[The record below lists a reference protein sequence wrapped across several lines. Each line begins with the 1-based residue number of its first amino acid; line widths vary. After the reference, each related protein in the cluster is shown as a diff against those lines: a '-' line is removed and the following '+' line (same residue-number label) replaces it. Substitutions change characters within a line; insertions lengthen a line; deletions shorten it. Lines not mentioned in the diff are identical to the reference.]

1 MHIQMNLDGVEVIT
15 TAEKRTENSNRPT
28 LRTLISGA
36 LSLGLGLVVA
46 IVGFMMGLT
55 LMLIMLG
62 LMPIAL
68 LWFWY
73 VTRQT
78 ATSTSTVTASV
89 ASTTQE
95 HDANV
100 HATSSDTGVPGH
112 TSTGPQAPTSGNEGT
127 HP

>member
-46 IVGFMMGLT
+46 VVGLMMGLT

-62 LMPIAL
+62 LMPIVL

-73 VTRQT
+73 VTKHSAVT
-78 ATSTSTVTASV
+78 TNTVTASV
-89 ASTTQE
+89 ASTTAE
-95 HDANV
+95 RDSNV
-100 HATSSDTGVPGH
+100 HSTPSDTGVPGH
-112 TSTGPQAPTSGNEGT
+112 TSTEPQAPTPGNEGA